1 MNVRSAL
8 WLLLIVFPLAL
19 GGCVSKKRQA
29 RAQARIDLGAAYL
42 VEGQTELAIATLE
55 DAVKLDRRNI
65 YGWNQLGMAM
75 MKRGEHERSEA
86 AFRRGLRLDDE
97 DAAINL
103 NFAYLLINLERSEEA
118 IERLEAA
125 LHDLSFREPAKVLNN
140 LGFAFYSQ
148 GRYGGAETRLKE
160 AVMRAPNYCQA
171 WYNLGLVYE
180 KLSRPQDAIDAYDHV
195 VMICA
200 DDAAGSYFRAG
211 TLLME
216 NGKEQEGIHYLK
228 RACEGWPGSPI
239 CTEAREVL
247 SGMGLP

>member
-1 MNVRSAL
+1 MNLRAAL
-8 WLLLIVFPLAL
+8 FLSMVLVPLTL
-19 GGCVSKKRQA
+19 GGCISKKRQD

-65 YGWNQLGMAM
+65 DGWNQLGMAM

-86 AFRRGLRLDDE
+86 AFRKGLKLNAE
-97 DAAINL
+97 DASINL
-103 NFAYLLINLERSEEA
+103 NYAYLLINLDRSEEA

-140 LGFAFYSQ
+140 LGFAFYTQ
-148 GRYGGAETRLKE
+148 GRYGSAETRLRE

-180 KLSRPQDAIDAYDHV
+180 KLARAEDAIDAYDHV

-200 DDAAGSYFRAG
+200 EDAAGSYFRAG
-211 TLLME
+211 KLFLE
-216 NGKEQEGIHYLK
+216 NGKKEEGVHYLQ
-228 RACEGWPGSPI
+228 RVCEGWPGSPI
-239 CTEAREVL
+239 CIEAKESL
-247 SGMGLP
+247 SGMATP

>member
-1 MNVRSAL
+1 MKLRSAL
-8 WLLLIVFPLAL
+8 LFSVVLLPLTL
-19 GGCVSKKRQA
+19 GGCISKKRQQ
-29 RAQARIDLGAAYL
+29 RAEARIDLGAAYL
-42 VEGQTELAIATLE
+42 IEGQTELAIATLE
-55 DAVKLDRRNI
+55 DAVKLDRRNV

-97 DAAINL
+97 DAALNL
-103 NFAYLLINLERSEEA
+103 NFAYLLLNLERSDEA

-125 LHDLSFREPAKVLNN
+125 LHDLVFREPAKVLNN
-140 LGFAFYSQ
+140 LGFALYTQ
-148 GRYGGAETRLKE
+148 GRYGSAETRLKE
-160 AVMRAPNYCQA
+160 AVMRAPNFCQA

-180 KLSRPQDAIDAYDHV
+180 KLSRPVDAIDAYDHV

-211 TLLME
+211 NLLLE
-216 NGKEQEGIHYLK
+216 NGKEQEGIHYLN

-247 SGMGLP
+247 SGVEAP